1 MIIRG
6 GENISP
12 REIEDFLSK
21 HDLISEV
28 NVVSVKDEKF
38 GEEVCAWIKF

>member
-12 REIEDFLSK
+12 REIEDYLRLMDNVEDVAVKILLF
-21 HDLISEV
+21 IGSER
-28 NVVSVKDEKF
+28 
-38 GEEVCAWIKF
+38 GEG

>member
-12 REIEDFLSK
+12 REIEELLYT
-21 HDLISEV
+21 HPA
-28 NVVSVKDEKF
+28 VKDERERER
-38 GEEVCAWIKF
+38 GEERRERTEY

>member
-12 REIEDFLSK
+12 REIEELLHGLPGVADVQKLAT
-21 HDLISEV
+21 
-28 NVVSVKDEKF
+28 
-38 GEEVCAWIKF
+38 GA

>member
-12 REIEDFLSK
+12 REIEDYLRLM
-21 HDLISEV
+21 D
-28 NVVSVKDEKF
+28 NVEDVAVKFYYLLGQK
-38 GEEVCAWIKF
+38 GGKVRY